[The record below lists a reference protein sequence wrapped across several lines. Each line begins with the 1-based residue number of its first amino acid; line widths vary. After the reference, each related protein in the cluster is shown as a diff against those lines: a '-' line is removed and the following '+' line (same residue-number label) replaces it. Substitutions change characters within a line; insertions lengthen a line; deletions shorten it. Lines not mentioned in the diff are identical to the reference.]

1 MPKEIERKFLVKGDA
16 WRELAS
22 GEVYRQGYLSSTKER
37 TVRVRTAGKNG
48 YLTIKGINVGATRRE
63 YEYTIPLKDADEML
77 DKLCQRPLI
86 EKTRYRI
93 SYRGLTWEVDEF
105 SGENKGLIIAEVELS
120 DENQDIELPEWIGRE
135 VTGDAKYYNA
145 NLVQY
150 PYSQWKK
157 EEEK

>member
-48 YLTIKGINVGATRRE
+48 YLTIKGINVRATRRE
-63 YEYTIPLKDADEML
+63 YEYPIPLKDADEML

-86 EKTRYRI
+86 EKNRYRI

>member
-63 YEYTIPLKDADEML
+63 YEYPIPLKDADEML

-86 EKTRYRI
+86 EKNRYRI